1 MNEVTDLIAE
11 IDGWQTASATLIGTI
26 EAAEQAGIGSLG
38 RTDFMG
44 VAIAGLVENY
54 YTAVETVLFRIS
66 QQFGNHLEPT
76 RWHSDLLRR
85 MNMSITDTRP
95 VVLSGTTV
103 SKLDELMRF
112 RHFKRYYFQLEWD
125 WSRLDH
131 MVATVRALQPMLVD
145 ELLTFRAF
153 LQSLNDESN
162 G

>member
-1 MNEVTDLIAE
+1 MNEITDLIAE
-11 IDGWQTASATLIGTI
+11 VNGWQTVTTKLIKTI
-26 EAAEQAGIGSLG
+26 ETAEQAGIGGLG
-38 RTDFMG
+38 RTDFMS

-54 YTAVETVLFRIS
+54 YTAAETVLFRIS
-66 QQFGNHLEPT
+66 QQFGNHLEQT

-85 MNMSITDTRP
+85 MSMDIPDTRP
-95 VVLSGTTV
+95 AVLSSATV

-131 MVATVRALQPMLVD
+131 MVATVRALQPMLIE

-153 LQSLNDESN
+153 LESLNDESN
-162 G
+162 A

>member
-1 MNEVTDLIAE
+1 MNEITDLIAE
-11 IDGWQTASATLIGTI
+11 IDGWQTITTRLIETI
-26 EAAEQAGIGSLG
+26 ETAETAGIGDLG

-66 QQFGNHLEPT
+66 QQFGNHLEQT
-76 RWHSDLLRR
+76 RWHSDLLRK
-85 MNMSITDTRP
+85 MSMDIPDTRP
-95 VVLSGTTV
+95 AVLSSTAV

-131 MVATVRALQPMLVD
+131 MVATVRSLQPKLIE
-145 ELLTFRAF
+145 ELLRFRAF
-153 LQSLNDESN
+153 LESLNDESN
-162 G
+162 A